1 MNEIQNKLPADPGAM
16 ILGIIA
22 LIISLI
28 GCCCGIL
35 AIPTVIM
42 SIIGLV
48 WANKS
53 VKAYKMAP
61 DSYNPRS
68 YSNVKSAKIVNII
81 ALVLS
86 VIGFVI
92 SLIWFGTAMLDPE
105 GVFKKLENGD
115 FKRQIDGFE
124 DDGEVDEEID
134 TWKYEDAVDSTQVN
148 QEVIEV
154 EQVTDS
160 I

>member
-22 LIISLI
+22 LVISLI

-35 AIPTVIM
+35 AIPIAIM

-61 DSYNPRS
+61 ESYSPRS
-68 YSNVKSAKIVNII
+68 YSNVKSAKIVNMI
-81 ALVLS
+81 ALILS

-92 SLIWFGTAMLDPE
+92 SLIWFGSVMFDPE
-105 GVFKKLENGD
+105 GIFKKLENGD
-115 FKRQIDGFE
+115 FNTQVDDFE
-124 DDGEVDEEID
+124 DDGVIDEEVD
-134 TWKYEDAVDSTQVN
+134 TWKYEDSVDSTQVN
-148 QEVIEV
+148 QDVIEV
-154 EQVTDS
+154 EQMTDS